1 MELSFR
7 NVGWPF
13 HIGKVWE
20 FHQYCVRQSASYS
33 LVQWIFD
40 VSLCQGDLFSL
51 VFFSL
56 PPDSFAMMMFAKLQF
71 CLFRNSQSQMLFH
84 IPLSMNCRFSYPA
97 KMDISTFQSKL
108 NLEKASQLDWKHFP
122 GPSGHIPG
130 RARARTVIW
139 PTFLPLPIGRKWKS
153 PPPRFLTKLPFD
165 DDTLDANETG
175 GGGLKNLHFLT
186 THFPIVE
193 GNSFF
198 HFCSFPATISTR
210 KAHFPRH
217 RMCSGT
223 TTLAG
228 NFSPWVCDVRLVY
241 QQNDGEFFGGVGGN
255 LC

>member
-51 VFFSL
+51 VFFFS
-56 PPDSFAMMMFAKLQF
+56 PSRFIRHDDVCELQF

-97 KMDISTFQSKL
+97 KRDISTFQSKL

-122 GPSGHIPG
+122 GPSGHIPA
-130 RARARTVIW
+130 ARACTYRDLTHI
-139 PTFLPLPIGRKWKS
+139 LAASHRGGSEASS
-153 PPPRFLTKLPFD
+153 PRSFTKLPSV

-186 THFPIVE
+186 THFPVVE

-241 QQNDGEFFGGVGGN
+241 QRNDGEFFGGVGGN